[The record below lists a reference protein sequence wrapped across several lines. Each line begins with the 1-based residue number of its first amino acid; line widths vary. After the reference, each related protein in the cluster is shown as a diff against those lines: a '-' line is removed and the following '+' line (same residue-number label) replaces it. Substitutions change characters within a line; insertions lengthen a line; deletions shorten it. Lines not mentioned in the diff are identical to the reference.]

1 MHAMEAGLLT
11 YGSSYLPT
19 PSQRMARQWLVLS
32 VFVPVHSGASV
43 RELHPLPA
51 MSTYIAIRSFSAPH
65 VPFYVVDVKQIFFV
79 EAAIS
84 RP

>member
-19 PSQRMARQWLVLS
+19 PSQRIVRQWRVLS
-32 VFVPVHSGASV
+32 AFVPVHSGASV

-51 MSTYIAIRSFSAPH
+51 SSTSIANSAN
-65 VPFYVVDVKQIFFV
+65 
-79 EAAIS
+79 IS
-84 RP
+84 RELLSDETANVKHGFARSS

>member
-19 PSQRMARQWLVLS
+19 PSQRIVRQWRVLS
-32 VFVPVHSGASV
+32 AFVPVHSGAPV

-51 MSTYIAIRSFSAPH
+51 SSTSIANSANNSRELLSDETANVKHGFARSS
-65 VPFYVVDVKQIFFV
+65 
-79 EAAIS
+79 
-84 RP
+84 

>member
-19 PSQRMARQWLVLS
+19 PSQQMARQWPVLS
-32 VFVPVHSGASV
+32 AFVPVHSGASV

-51 MSTYIAIRSFSAPH
+51 IFTYIAIRSSIDQKL
-65 VPFYVVDVKQIFFV
+65 PF
-79 EAAIS
+79 
-84 RP
+84 